1 MAALNIN
8 PALSTAAF
16 LTIGVSPEA
25 QALQEE
31 IRENPGGTVAEPFSF
46 QSPSDRLLAELMD
59 LWSECRSDDWD
70 GYGARGLASEAVQRA
85 FAFMNALPAGVELPE
100 LSAMPNG
107 DVALDWDFAPRRT
120 ITVTVAASPRLAY
133 AAIDG
138 DEEWSGTVSFLSEIP
153 ESLLANIDRLA
164 NA

>member
-1 MAALNIN
+1 MAASTIT
-8 PALSTAAF
+8 PALQVARF
-16 LTIGVSPEA
+16 LTMGVSPEA
-25 QALQEE
+25 QALQQE
-31 IRENPGGTVAEPFSF
+31 IHENIGGTAAEPFSYHV
-46 QSPSDRLLAELMD
+46 PSESLLAELNE

-70 GYGARGLASEAVQRA
+70 GCGASGLQPEAVRRA
-85 FAFMNALPAGVELPE
+85 AGFLSALPAEFDLPE

-120 ITVTVAASPRLAY
+120 ITVTVAPSPRLAY

-153 ESLLANIDRLA
+153 RSLLASIDRLA
-164 NA
+164 KS